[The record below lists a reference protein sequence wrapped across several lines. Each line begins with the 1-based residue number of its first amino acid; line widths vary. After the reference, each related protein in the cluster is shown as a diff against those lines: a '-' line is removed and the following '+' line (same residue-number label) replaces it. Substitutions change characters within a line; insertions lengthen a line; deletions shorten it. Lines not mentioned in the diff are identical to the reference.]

1 MFLAAAVLGAC
12 AGTGPDA
19 KLAAVEQR
27 LTDEEIVR
35 LLPEGTPASAVRELL
50 GPPTREYALFPEDI
64 ETWEY
69 RLAGFLHPRTLYVQ
83 LSAGAPGEGGV
94 RARAP
99 RRNIAGPFAA
109 SLTSL
114 SALLVGGMPSPGRSA
129 GCAHALK
136 NLIPR
141 IDSLSF
147 FWRCPVAAVDI
158 CFRRVPYIDPAICR
172 GGATSCSAGSL
183 ARA

>member
-69 RLAGFLHPRTLYVQ
+69 RLTGFQRPRTLYVQ
-83 LSAGAPGEGGV
+83 LSSGPLGEGGL

-99 RRNIAGPFAA
+99 RYNVAGTLPT

-114 SALLVGGMPSPGRSA
+114 SALLVS
-129 GCAHALK
+129 GCAHRTPA
-136 NLIPR
+136 
-141 IDSLSF
+141 
-147 FWRCPVAAVDI
+147 
-158 CFRRVPYIDPAICR
+158 RRPHTP
-172 GGATSCSAGSL
+172 
-183 ARA
+183 